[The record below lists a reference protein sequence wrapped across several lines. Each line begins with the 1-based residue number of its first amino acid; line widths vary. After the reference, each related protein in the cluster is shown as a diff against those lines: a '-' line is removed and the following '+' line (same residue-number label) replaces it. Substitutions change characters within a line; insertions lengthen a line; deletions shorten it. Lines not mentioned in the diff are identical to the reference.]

1 MLELPKPQ
9 NAAEKMMRPSV
20 RAMAPPQLAQG
31 VVQVASAD
39 GGRE

>member
-1 MLELPKPQ
+1 VLEPPKPQ

-31 VVQVASAD
+31 VVQVASTD